1 MTGTPG
7 AEVRVPIR
15 IRLVGTPTAEDLT
28 RLENAVARLV
38 ARRAE
43 QAARALAGAR
53 PAGVT
58 GDDSGTSPATAGAS
72 RVPVAPYE
80 PPASGG
86 EPTGG
91 GYRIMSYQG
100 PARPVRVPLTQ
111 RNAARPAPQAVT
123 GPAAQQAALRRIT
136 ELLGT
141 GITDWAVTDAE
152 AREVLRILLRL
163 APVDLMRV
171 VQAMRLSGRWATLG
185 REVPSDADD
194 HLVDLQRRMDP
205 HAGYLMPGDTVRVEV
220 WLGPH
225 LQKDVSR
232 DYVLGPGGLALPML
246 DRVIEATGLLPADL
260 PDRVVRAYTEAL
272 IYVDPLVKVAVVER
286 GSLYAPRHG
295 PTRGLL
301 WYTSSRVERPR
312 SEQLDKLRELLAYVS
327 GVRPDDEFTA
337 QALGR
342 YHTWIEKHHR
352 TPEFLRQ
359 TGPALWSA
367 SLREASRP
375 APVSARTRF
384 LELAS
389 AMQRTADVV
398 PQAEKL
404 RLGASLADYLAWLDR
419 QADDALVRYDPAKVW
434 SRFYVGRVEAEVRAE
449 VAEKLR
455 RDREVTAEA
464 ASKTHWEAAGR
475 KLDEALD
482 FLKTRV
488 WRVREPY
495 TIEDRESGVGYLVWE
510 SAQESAVRD
519 LIGRGFLRDVI
530 ASMHHE
536 DFTRTSVA
544 ADFQA
549 WLAAHPA
556 EYEAYLLAQAYPDTE
571 KYEIRIDI
579 PAWQTAIEVGIGFI
593 PVVGS
598 IVAAGEAAF
607 GYDLFGN
614 KLSTVDRA
622 VLAASVLLPAAA
634 KVYKAGRASVT
645 VATLARDYRLSAREA
660 DVAYRALTQVRPG
673 TAGARV
679 LESAVADV
687 RAGRTVRDAKR
698 LNELD
703 VLFKDMGWTD
713 RATARELRAG
723 AAESAME
730 GHAGR
735 PGQEVADLFAT
746 GDEVAELTGAI
757 EGRAS
762 RPGVT
767 GGQTPRIDDI
777 RVPGR
782 KRVRVDL
789 EHIARAAGETSRA
802 ALARVR
808 RVIGRRLDQT
818 PLGPIWER
826 ARAKV
831 VGDRSL
837 AHAGRQEMFD
847 LYNRVRDEFWT
858 LARADPGAARFLDE
872 AGFAFPLQGKAP
884 LLKVADP
891 PPGLVDL
898 PKAADI
904 PIQERRVS
912 LDHNLEKALAENY
925 RRAVDADNLTFQFH
939 NPNSN
944 RETVQV
950 KFGLR
955 PTPGVTE

>member
-1 MTGTPG
+1 
-7 AEVRVPIR
+7 
-15 IRLVGTPTAEDLT
+15 
-28 RLENAVARLV
+28 
-38 ARRAE
+38 
-43 QAARALAGAR
+43 
-53 PAGVT
+53 
-58 GDDSGTSPATAGAS
+58 
-72 RVPVAPYE
+72 
-80 PPASGG
+80 
-86 EPTGG
+86 
-91 GYRIMSYQG
+91 
-100 PARPVRVPLTQ
+100 
-111 RNAARPAPQAVT
+111 
-123 GPAAQQAALRRIT
+123 
-136 ELLGT
+136 
-141 GITDWAVTDAE
+141 
-152 AREVLRILLRL
+152 
-163 APVDLMRV
+163 
-171 VQAMRLSGRWATLG
+171 
-185 REVPSDADD
+185 
-194 HLVDLQRRMDP
+194 
-205 HAGYLMPGDTVRVEV
+205 
-220 WLGPH
+220 
-225 LQKDVSR
+225 
-232 DYVLGPGGLALPML
+232 
-246 DRVIEATGLLPADL
+246 
-260 PDRVVRAYTEAL
+260 
-272 IYVDPLVKVAVVER
+272 
-286 GSLYAPRHG
+286 
-295 PTRGLL
+295 
-301 WYTSSRVERPR
+301 
-312 SEQLDKLRELLAYVS
+312 
-327 GVRPDDEFTA
+327 
-337 QALGR
+337 
-342 YHTWIEKHHR
+342 
-352 TPEFLRQ
+352 
-359 TGPALWSA
+359 
-367 SLREASRP
+367 
-375 APVSARTRF
+375 
-384 LELAS
+384 
-389 AMQRTADVV
+389 MQRTADVV

-464 ASKTHWEAAGR
+464 ASKTHWEAADR

-687 RAGRTVRDAKR
+687 RAGSTVRDAKR

-723 AAESAME
+723 AAESAMQ

-762 RPGVT
+762 RAGRH
-767 GGQTPRIDDI
+767 GGTDSAYRRHPC
-777 RVPGR
+777 
-782 KRVRVDL
+782 
-789 EHIARAAGETSRA
+789 ARQKTRARRSRA
-802 ALARVR
+802 HRARR
-808 RVIGRRLDQT
+808 GRDVA
-818 PLGPIWER
+818 GGAR
-826 ARAKV
+826 ARAT
-831 VGDRSL
+831 GHRPPPRPDAPGADMGAGPGEGGRRPLPGASP
-837 AHAGRQEMFD
+837 AGR
-847 LYNRVRDEFWT
+847 RCSTSTTGCATSSGRWH
-858 LARADPGAARFLDE
+858 
-872 AGFAFPLQGKAP
+872 AP
-884 LLKVADP
+884 TPA
-891 PPGLVDL
+891 
-898 PKAADI
+898 
-904 PIQERRVS
+904 
-912 LDHNLEKALAENY
+912 
-925 RRAVDADNLTFQFH
+925 RRASSARPVSRSRSRARRRCSRWPTR
-939 NPNSN
+939 PPASWTC
-944 RETVQV
+944 RRPPTSPSRSGASAWTTTWRRRWRRTTVAPSTPTISRSSSTTPTAT
-950 KFGLR
+950 GR
-955 PTPGVTE
+955 PSR